1 MIQGAMVLS
10 HGKKKFYLKAPDLE
24 FGLDGPIQIG
34 NIIKDMKTP
43 QDPIAALDPTPN
55 IVSGPD
61 YDKGNKTHESHAS
74 LGLKFSVEIFQ
85 VFGGQ
90 AGAKASSASQTVY
103 EFDGIESLYLQTNP
117 TAADAKKLHESNHAV
132 KGALNRGPVF
142 IVTGLK
148 VAKGLRYS
156 NRHVAEK
163 QAMIGRQD
171 HVMKEFADEG
181 TLEGDK
187 GSEDAEEYTVKGDV
201 ILAYRLHVIK
211 KEGFRWIGEREIDA
225 KTFDPG
231 EAGFMNH
238 DRMGKEDQVGV
249 GEVSLQDVQYFVED
263 HEYGGLQVVAVEVEG
278 QSWSMLSIEM

>member
-1 MIQGAMVLS
+1 MIQGTMAHS

-24 FGLDGPIQIG
+24 FGLDGPIKIG
-34 NIIKDMKTP
+34 NIIKDMKNP
-43 QDPIAALDPTPN
+43 QDPIATLDPIPN
-55 IVSGPD
+55 IISGPG
-61 YDKGNKTHESHAS
+61 YDKGNQMHESHAS
-74 LGLKFSVEIFQ
+74 FRLKFSVEIFQ

-117 TAADAKKLHESNHAV
+117 TVADAEKVQESHKAV

-156 NRHVAEK
+156 HRRDAEK

-171 HVMKEFADEG
+171 HVIKEFADEG
-181 TLEGDK
+181 TLAGDK
-187 GSEDAEEYTVKGDV
+187 GTEDAQEYTIKGDV

-231 EAGFMNH
+231 EEGFMNH
-238 DRMGKEDQVGV
+238 DRMGEEDQVEV
-249 GEVSLQDVQYFVED
+249 GEVLLQDVQYFVED
-263 HEYGGLQVVAVEVEG
+263 HEYGGLQVVAVEDEG
-278 QSWSMLSIEM
+278 ESWSMLSFEM